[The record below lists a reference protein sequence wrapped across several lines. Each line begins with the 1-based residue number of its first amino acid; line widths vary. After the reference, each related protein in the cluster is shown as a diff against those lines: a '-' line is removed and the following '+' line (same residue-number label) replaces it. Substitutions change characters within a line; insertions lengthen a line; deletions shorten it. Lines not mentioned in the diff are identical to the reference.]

1 MQGASWTVSARHA
14 VCAIGALAALA
25 SPARAQRRTGS
36 LEGIVRDDG
45 GMPIAGVEVTA
56 VKQGIVARS
65 DSVGRFFLT
74 ALASGALD
82 LTFRRLAF
90 EPVVVTIDLAA
101 DDTTEVEVK
110 LTVVAQR
117 LTGVVVNDRAPKK
130 RVLEGFEARRRQGI
144 GYFITRAQ
152 IEKRDPRLLSDML
165 RMIPGTI
172 LIAGDAGR
180 ISLRFTRS
188 ARNCPPQFF
197 VDGIQASGMGIDDIS
212 PSDVEGVEIFAG
224 AAGLPSEYGRMRST
238 SNCGTVRTR
247 AGSAGMRAR
256 FVA

>member
-1 MQGASWTVSARHA
+1 MWTVSARHA
-14 VCAIGALAALA
+14 VCAVGALAALTT
-25 SPARAQRRTGS
+25 PARAQRKTGT
-36 LEGIVRDDG
+36 LAGIVRDDAG
-45 GMPIAGVEVTA
+45 APIANVEVAA
-56 VKQGIVARS
+56 VKHALTTRT
-65 DSVGRFFLT
+65 DSVGRFLLA
-74 ALASGALD
+74 ALPAGALD

-90 EPVVVTIDLAA
+90 EPVIVTIDLPA
-101 DDTTEVEVK
+101 DDTTDVEVK

-172 LIAGDAGR
+172 LIAGEAGR
-180 ISLRFTRS
+180 ITLRFTRS

-197 VDGIQASGMGIDDIS
+197 VDGIQASGMGIDDMG

-238 SNCGTVRTR
+238 SNCGTVLIWTR
-247 AGSAGMRAR
+247 IPG
-256 FVA
+256 

>member
-1 MQGASWTVSARHA
+1 MRGSTWLVSARHA
-14 VCAIGALAALA
+14 VCAIGALSALA
-25 SPARAQRRTGS
+25 SPARAQRRTGT
-36 LEGIVRDDG
+36 LTGIVRDDG
-45 GMPIAGVEVTA
+45 GSPIANVEVTA
-56 VKQGIVARS
+56 IKQALSVRT
-65 DSVGRFFLT
+65 DSVGRFFLGV
-74 ALASGALD
+74 LPSGALD

-117 LTGVVVNDRAPKK
+117 LTGVIVNDRAPKK

-144 GYFITRAQ
+144 GYFVTRAQ
-152 IEKRDPRLLSDML
+152 IEKRDPRLLSEML

-180 ISLRFTRS
+180 ITLRFTRS

-197 VDGIQASGMGIDDIS
+197 VDGIMATGMGVDDIS
-212 PSDVEGVEIFAG
+212 PSDIEGVEIFAG
-224 AAGLPSEYGRMRST
+224 AAGLPSEFGRMRST
-238 SNCGTVRTR
+238 SNCGTVLIWTR
-247 AGSAGMRAR
+247 IPG
-256 FVA
+256 